1 MDEPRLKKRH
11 IPSHKSVNHETHSL
25 SFMQSQLRS
34 DIGFL

>member
-11 IPSHKSVNHETHSL
+11 IPSHKSVNYETHSL
-25 SFMQSQLRS
+25 SVMRSQLRS